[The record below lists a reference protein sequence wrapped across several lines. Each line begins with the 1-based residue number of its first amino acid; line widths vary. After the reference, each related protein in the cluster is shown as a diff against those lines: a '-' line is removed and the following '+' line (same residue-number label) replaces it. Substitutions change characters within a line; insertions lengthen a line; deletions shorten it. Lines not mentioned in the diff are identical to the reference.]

1 MIASRRDHGFF
12 VYGGLERDFT
22 RGIPTVQAIFDS
34 AADYALTRGNVFTSD
49 ERSAIFGMAVYTIA
63 YGARCLNFL
72 TSVPVQPEQ
81 WPGNSWPGLLRD
93 AVDPLLAQ

>member
-1 MIASRRDHGFF
+1 MQ
-12 VYGGLERDFT
+12 VVRDF
-22 RGIPTVQAIFDS
+22 V
-34 AADYALTRGNVFTSD
+34 ADYALARGNVFTSD
-49 ERSAIFGMAVYTIA
+49 ERSTLFAMAVYTIA